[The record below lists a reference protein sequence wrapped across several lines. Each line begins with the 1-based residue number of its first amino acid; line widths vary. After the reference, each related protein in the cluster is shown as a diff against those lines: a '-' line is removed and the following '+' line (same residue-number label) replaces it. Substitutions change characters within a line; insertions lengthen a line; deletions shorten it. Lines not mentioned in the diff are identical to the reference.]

1 MKNFLKQLTSDKR
14 RWVFTL
20 IPGLIFT
27 ALFFQGRALDAE
39 GRVDFLRLLPRILL
53 CTPAAAIVISLLW
66 SLLERID
73 RAEGPEKFLA
83 RRTWIIPLALLLC
96 WLPAFLA
103 EYPGGFRYDATGE
116 LAQVTEGLGFRGDY
130 PLLHS
135 AIVTFLLPAAHSLT
149 DSWNTGVTVYV
160 VIQMLL
166 TAAMYTH
173 ILKTLIRKGVHRA
186 VILYALLYCAL
197 FPVIQI
203 LVVQELRDVMFAA
216 LLTYTAFCLYLLCTE
231 KERILGNPWKAAAC
245 AVVMSLTLQ
254 SRNNNAGLPF
264 LALAVL
270 VNACVWLQNRKEYF
284 RGATVW
290 AASGIGSFLLTGLV
304 LSLICQPLA
313 DGPTPASSMSLLSQS
328 VTRAYLEE
336 GEHWTEE
343 ERETLEEYMDME
355 GVRYIPGYAD
365 DTKGRIRVN
374 AFRYAAFCLK
384 MGLKYP
390 GVYLNAVLAQT
401 QGMWDPWA
409 VLDGYKQ
416 YFTSPGDPY
425 WEYEKNYFAIVPE
438 NDEPVDHRS
447 LAPGILEYYT
457 NIGLRISFEKIPVVR
472 MLFSVGAQL
481 WLTIFLFMY
490 LWYRKKTKLLLPV
503 GAMLLYMIGN
513 AFVPIVLLR
522 YFAGIF
528 LCHPMIA
535 AFLLQPTRSE
545 SVTGGS
551 ALE

>member
-1 MKNFLKQLTSDKR
+1 MKNFLKSLAGDR
-14 RWVFTL
+14 RRLVFTL
-20 IPGLIFT
+20 AAGLLFST
-27 ALFFQGRALDAE
+27 LAAWGAALRTE
-39 GRVDFLRLLPRILL
+39 GRVDFAGALPRILL
-53 CTPAAAIVISLLW
+53 LAPVFAAAVSLAWL
-66 SLLERID
+66 LLEKAD
-73 RAEGPEKFLA
+73 RAEGPEKGFLF
-83 RRTWIIPLALLLC
+83 RHPGVIPLILLAC

-103 EYPGGFRYDATGE
+103 DYPGGFRYDATGE

-135 AIVTFLLPAAHSLT
+135 AIVTFLLPAGHSLT
-149 DSWNTGVTVYV
+149 GSWNTGVTVYV

-173 ILKTLIRKGVHRA
+173 ILKTLIRKGVHRW
-186 VILYALLYCAL
+186 VIRYGLLYCAL

-216 LLTYTAFCLYLLCTE
+216 LTAYTVFCLYLLCTDR
-231 KERILGNPWKAAAC
+231 ERILGNPWKAAAC
-245 AVVMSLTLQ
+245 AAVMSLTLQ
-254 SRNNNAGLPF
+254 SRNNNAGIPF
-264 LALAVL
+264 LILVIL
-270 VNACVWLQNRKEYF
+270 VNALIWLKNRKEYF

-290 AASGIGSFLLTGLV
+290 AASGIGSFLLTGLI
-304 LSLICQPLA
+304 LSLVCQPLA

-336 GEHWTEE
+336 GENWTGE
-343 ERETLEEYMDME
+343 ERETLAEYMDLE
-355 GVRYIPGYAD
+355 GIRYIPGYAD
-365 DTKGRIRVN
+365 ETKGRIRVN
-374 AFRYAAFCLK
+374 AFKYASFCLK

-390 GVYLNAVLAQT
+390 GVYLNAMLAQT

-425 WEYEKNYFAIVPE
+425 WEYEKNYFAILPE
-438 NDEPVDHRS
+438 NEEPVEHRS

-457 NIGLRISFEKIPVVR
+457 GIGLRISFEKIPVVR
-472 MLFSVGAQL
+472 MFFSVGAQL
-481 WLTIFLFMY
+481 WLTVFMFLY
-490 LWYRKKTKLLLPV
+490 LWYRKKKKLLLPA
-503 GAMLLYMIGN
+503 GIMLLYMIGN

-535 AFLLQPTRSE
+535 AFLLQPGRAGE
-545 SVTGGS
+545 KQ
-551 ALE
+551 